1 MTDSGDL
8 LLYGCNVGA
17 GASGQQFVESLAQ
30 LTGADVAASDDVTGG
45 VAVGGDW
52 ELESVTG
59 LIESVIPVGDVA
71 LQQYDQSLGAVDD
84 YILAKM
90 SLVAYYDNP
99 AHPKDSNGA
108 VAEKIAS
115 DAWDE
120 LKSDGW
126 SILEKKDGIYA
137 PTDYPTHSTAVNS
150 GSGFAATAFKKDNS
164 IVIAYRGTNEAMD
177 WIGGDTAIG
186 SPLPA
191 WGSQFEDAILFAFE
205 IKNQFYNSDIEVT
218 GHSLG
223 GGLAQVVSKMFGFSG
238 ATFDPGGS
246 KNIANNLEFNREAYI
261 YTGSLSGALVPN
273 GFINYLVE
281 ASPISGIPLLTKDH
295 LGATDTLKEGELR
308 DFLDH
313 YAENHPIKTSLLE
326 IMNRPLTLAAL
337 TGIDYVFYSHAM
349 AGILEFMC
357 QKEEEDGINY
367 YGTSKANTISANNS
381 SNVIDGYDGNDT
393 ISGNG
398 GNDTIDGG
406 SGNDTAIFSG
416 NFAEYSISLDKNS
429 LVFTV
434 ADRESGRD
442 GTDQL
447 VHVESF
453 KFDNG
458 TWKAGDACTVVN
470 GSYRNEYLFGNDLNN
485 RLLGGGGD
493 DVLEGKKGND
503 TIDGGSGTD
512 AVIFTGTYAEYV
524 ITPNADQTS
533 FTIRDTVAGRD
544 GTDLVSGVEQYRFG
558 EDVDVRDVTNLV
570 DGGGGGT
577 GTGGGGNTVSANRV
591 SSSTK
596 LFPGHTMGEFENMN
610 AFAALREDGSV
621 VTWGYSYWGGN
632 SSAVADELNGD
643 VDVVQVFSTN
653 YAFAA
658 LREDGSVVTWG
669 YSSWGGNSSA
679 VSDELNGA
687 VDVVQVF
694 SSHGA
699 FAALRE
705 DGSVVTWGMSIDAI
719 NYGGNSSAV
728 SDELNGDVDVV
739 QVFSSY
745 YAFAALRED
754 GSVVTWGASQGGNS
768 SAVSDELNGAVDVVQ
783 VFSTNVA
790 FAALREDGSVV
801 TWGDNYWGGN
811 SSAVSDE
818 LNGDVDVVQVFSTPF
833 AFAALR
839 EDGSVVTWGASL
851 GGNSSAVS
859 DELNGDVDVVQVF
872 SSHGAFAA
880 LREDGSVVTWGVS
893 DYGGNSSAVS
903 DELNGAV
910 DVVQVFS
917 SYYAF
922 AALRED
928 GSVVTWGDSRYGG
941 NSSAVSDELNGAVD
955 VVQVFSTD
963 LAFAAL
969 REDGSVVTWGGSD
982 YGGNSSA
989 VSDKLHDV
997 VAISDIYS
1005 NGSQERIFSG
1015 TDGNDN
1021 LTGTYA
1027 SDILWGNGGNDVLA
1041 AMGGNDLAFGG
1052 SGNDLLIGGEGEGDD
1067 IYVGGEGVDT
1077 VKYTSALAGITVD
1090 LVEGTAY
1097 STDGND
1103 AAAIGTDVLIDIENV
1118 IAGNFNDILIGNSF
1132 ANSLEGGAGDDWLQ
1146 GGEGVDTLD
1155 GGLGS
1160 DTADYSDKMV
1170 DLSVTLNGAVDAIVM
1185 VGGVAEDTIRN
1196 IENLVGGEGN
1206 DTFIGD
1212 SADNLF
1218 LGGAGNDT
1226 LDGGSGSDMADYSD
1240 KTEAVSVTLHGSLD
1254 AIVTVG
1260 GVAEDTIRNIENLI
1274 GGSGNDTLI
1283 GDALANSLSG
1293 GYGDDTLQGGAGNDT
1308 LDGGADADTMV
1319 FRGNLA
1325 QYSLTYNFDNQTYT
1339 VTDSLSG
1346 RDGSDLV
1353 TGAEFFQFA
1362 DGVHAVADLIDI
1374 VPPYL
1379 QAMSPAEYATNVA
1392 IGADI
1397 VFTFT
1402 EPVQAGTGNMVI
1414 SNGSDDIRTI
1424 AVTDSSQVT
1433 ISGNTLTINPSE
1445 DLAIDQEYTVSIPS
1459 GTVVDFEENGFQGF
1473 TSSSFTTGSSGG
1485 FVDMTFNT
1493 TGTVEGSPMDGENYY
1508 TFSSSEGVLAE
1519 IYDLSQTGIN
1529 WFFLDLTEDSD
1540 GDPAT
1545 FGVIWNWLDQFEGI
1559 SSSRTGVITF
1569 QDTVLSAPGPELWSM
1584 TFSTISPLLVD
1595 GTLNSSLDGLPDG
1608 FIVKDYQGNP
1618 VNVPL
1623 TWQAKDSNNVIAVFS
1638 IPVKDQ
1644 QNNNTTLSGSVQDTN
1659 NDNLPDRM
1667 VGSWG
1672 SMTFDYS
1679 GGSWIDSNGDGKLD
1693 QMVRYEILSG
1703 RVQVDGSGNP
1713 AGLYMGPDILMIT
1726 ATGSNGADW
1735 LYGGSGNDSLYGVGG
1750 NDSLYGEGGNDLLD
1764 GGTGSDM
1771 MLGGAGDDTYVVDSA
1786 GDIVTEN
1793 SDEGTDT
1800 VQSSVTCTLGANVE
1814 NLTLTGTGA
1823 INGTGNTLNN
1833 LLIGNSGSNTLNGG
1847 VGNDTMQGGAGND
1860 TYVVDSSSDVV
1871 TEAAS
1876 AGTDRVQSSV
1886 TYTLSANVEN
1896 LTLNGTASIN
1906 GTGNTLSN
1914 TLVGNSGNNI
1924 LDGGAG
1930 NDTMQGGLG
1939 NDTYVVDST
1948 GDVVTEAVSAGTDT
1962 VSSSVTYTLSANV
1975 ENLTLTGT
1983 AGINGTGNTLANFM
1997 IGSTGN
2003 NIISGGAGNDT
2014 MQGGAGN
2021 DTYVVDSTGD
2031 VVIENPDEGTD
2042 TISSSVTC
2050 TLGSNIENLALAGAA
2065 AINGTGNSLAN
2076 ILAGNSGN
2084 NILDGG
2090 VGNDTMQGGVGNDT
2104 YIVDSTGDVVTE
2116 ATSAGTDTVQSSVT
2130 YTLGVNIENLTL
2142 TGATAINGTGN
2153 ILDNLVTGN
2162 TGNNNLS
2169 GGLGNDTLDGGVGND
2184 TMQGG
2189 GGDDTFIV
2197 DSASDV
2203 VTEATSAGTDTV
2215 LSSVTYTL
2223 AANIENLTL
2232 TGIAAINGTG
2242 NILDN
2247 VILGNSGNNILDG
2260 GAGTDSINGGEGS
2273 DLYLVGLAAHHAAAE
2288 FADTGVTGSDEVR
2301 FTSAAASTLKLY
2313 AGDTG
2318 IEKVVIGTGI
2328 AAAAVTTA
2336 TTALNVDATEVTSAL
2351 WIIGNAGANSLTGTG
2366 SNDTLDGG
2374 AGNDSL
2380 TGGNGDDFLIGGNGN
2395 DTLTGGNG
2403 NDHFVFNFA
2412 PNATTNKDTIID
2424 FEPGTD
2430 ELQFSKA
2437 IFTKLGSVGE
2447 LTAAEFWSGTAA
2459 RDTSDRIIYNE
2470 STGAL
2475 YYDADGTG
2483 AIAAVQ
2489 VAIIGTATHPV
2500 LQNTDIHIIA

>member
-728 SDELNGDVDVV
+728 SDELNGD
-739 QVFSSY
+739 
-745 YAFAALRED
+745 
-754 GSVVTWGASQGGNS
+754 
-768 SAVSDELNGAVDVVQ
+768 
-783 VFSTNVA
+783 
-790 FAALREDGSVV
+790 
-801 TWGDNYWGGN
+801 
-811 SSAVSDE
+811 
-818 LNGDVDVVQVFSTPF
+818 
-833 AFAALR
+833 
-839 EDGSVVTWGASL
+839 
-851 GGNSSAVS
+851 
-859 DELNGDVDVVQVF
+859 
-872 SSHGAFAA
+872 
-880 LREDGSVVTWGVS
+880 
-893 DYGGNSSAVS
+893 
-903 DELNGAV
+903 V

>member
-669 YSSWGGNSSA
+669 YSSW
-679 VSDELNGA
+679 
-687 VDVVQVF
+687 
-694 SSHGA
+694 
-699 FAALRE
+699 
-705 DGSVVTWGMSIDAI
+705 
-719 NYGGNSSAV
+719 
-728 SDELNGDVDVV
+728 
-739 QVFSSY
+739 
-745 YAFAALRED
+745 
-754 GSVVTWGASQGGNS
+754 
-768 SAVSDELNGAVDVVQ
+768 
-783 VFSTNVA
+783 
-790 FAALREDGSVV
+790 
-801 TWGDNYWGGN
+801 
-811 SSAVSDE
+811 
-818 LNGDVDVVQVFSTPF
+818 
-833 AFAALR
+833 
-839 EDGSVVTWGASL
+839 
-851 GGNSSAVS
+851 
-859 DELNGDVDVVQVF
+859 
-872 SSHGAFAA
+872 
-880 LREDGSVVTWGVS
+880 
-893 DYGGNSSAVS
+893 
-903 DELNGAV
+903 
-910 DVVQVFS
+910 
-917 SYYAF
+917 
-922 AALRED
+922 
-928 GSVVTWGDSRYGG
+928 GG

-2197 DSASDV
+2197 DSVSDV